1 MPVHNA
7 MPYLKEAVQSIL
19 AQTFPSF
26 KFLIINDGSTDGSA
40 AFLESLRDSRI
51 QLIHQPNRG
60 LGFTLNKGLEYCKT
74 EFIARMDAD
83 DVSLPNRLAEQLTF
97 LNDNEAIGLVGTQI
111 AYMGSSPRRQGFSP
125 PLPCS
130 HEAIYSNLIS
140 GVHALCHPSIMC
152 RTDLFRKIGGY
163 RVVDVGEDLDMMLRM
178 GEISRLANLQNIL
191 YLYRMHHKS
200 VNARKLK
207 EVQMQYAYAC
217 DCSQRRR
224 SGLPE
229 IAIHKFAENYKTQH
243 FWRRA
248 ARFLDLYSLA
258 QYRCALSEILNSQW
272 IKGYS
277 RIAAAAICSPQR
289 TLQRIVRAW
298 RKNR

>member
-97 LNDNEAIGLVGTQI
+97 LNDL
-111 AYMGSSPRRQGFSP
+111 
-125 PLPCS
+125 
-130 HEAIYSNLIS
+130 
-140 GVHALCHPSIMC
+140 
-152 RTDLFRKIGGY
+152 
-163 RVVDVGEDLDMMLRM
+163 
-178 GEISRLANLQNIL
+178 
-191 YLYRMHHKS
+191 
-200 VNARKLK
+200 
-207 EVQMQYAYAC
+207 
-217 DCSQRRR
+217 
-224 SGLPE
+224 
-229 IAIHKFAENYKTQH
+229 
-243 FWRRA
+243 
-248 ARFLDLYSLA
+248 
-258 QYRCALSEILNSQW
+258 
-272 IKGYS
+272 
-277 RIAAAAICSPQR
+277 
-289 TLQRIVRAW
+289 
-298 RKNR
+298 